1 MEINKIAFIVAM
13 ESEATP
19 IIKAFDLAE
28 EASFVPGMPMQA
40 WTGSYKGTDISL
52 VINGK
57 DVETGLDLIGTQAAT
72 LATHFAIDFYK
83 PDLIIN
89 AGTAG
94 AFAVKGAK
102 IGDVYLSRDYVVFH
116 DRRVPITGWDKQ
128 SIGYFPVVDV
138 SAIAG
143 EEFKTGI
150 VSTGNSLDMPPEDER
165 NIRALNA
172 DVKEMEAAAVAWVA
186 RLHDVPLLC
195 IKAVTDLIDSG
206 KPTQDEFLHNLE
218 LANDHLWRGCVRIVE
233 LLQNKQG

>member
-28 EASFVPGMPMQA
+28 DASFVPGMPMQA
-40 WTGSYKGTDISL
+40 WRGTYDGTDIFL

-57 DVETGLDLIGTQAAT
+57 DIDTGLDLIGTQAAT
-72 LATHFAIDFYK
+72 LATHFAVERYN

-89 AGTAG
+89 AGTSG
-94 AFAVKGAK
+94 AFAEKGAE

-116 DRRVPITGWDKQ
+116 DRRVPIPGWDKQ
-128 SIGYFPVVDV
+128 STGYFPVMDV

-150 VSTGNSLDMPPEDER
+150 VSTGNSLDMPPEDEK

-218 LANDHLWRGCVRIVE
+218 LANDNLWRGCVRIVE
-233 LLQNKQG
+233 LLQHKQG